1 MKNTFNKKFF
11 FGLFF
16 YPFVG
21 LVLIGLVVLLAF
33 ALDSISPTQKQTEPI
48 KYDTTPTYVNMG
60 TVKMSKY
67 EKIYY
72 TRSRKAPIVIAQYS
86 HTTPNNSSNCFTSL
100 YSKSKRAEEQIRKFA
115 KDNSLEIF
123 TNFIVATDYQYPS
136 HHCEFISFDNYYI
149 LGKKINLNK
158 KNKELSFSNSIYKDS
173 ITYDK
178 KHKRIKIK
186 YYPNKQE
193 ENPKSIYSHRT
204 SPLLHNMLYDV
215 LGTVLKRGYSIKS
228 ISSIEFNDE
237 RGIYNDTDDS
247 VYVDIE

>member
-1 MKNTFNKKFF
+1 M
-11 FGLFF
+11 
-16 YPFVG
+16 
-21 LVLIGLVVLLAF
+21 VLLAF
-33 ALDSISPTQKQTEPI
+33 ALDSISPTPQKPEPI
-48 KYDTTPTYVNMG
+48 KYDTIPTYVNMG

-72 TRSRKAPIVIAQYS
+72 TRSRNAPIVIAQYS
-86 HTTPNNSSNCFTSL
+86 QTTPNNSSKCFTSL
-100 YSKSKRAEEQIRKFA
+100 YSKSKKAEEQIRKFA
-115 KDNSLEIF
+115 EDNSLEIF

-136 HHCEFISFDNYYI
+136 HHCEFISFGNYYI
-149 LGKKINLNK
+149 LGKKINLN

-186 YYPNKQE
+186 YYPKEQE

-215 LGTVLKRGYSIKS
+215 LGTVLKRGYSIKN
-228 ISSIEFNDE
+228 ISSIEFTDNSD
-237 RGIYNDTDDS
+237 IHNNTDDS
-247 VYVDIE
+247 VYIDIE

>member
-1 MKNTFNKKFF
+1 MKNTFYKKFF
-11 FGLFF
+11 SGFSF
-16 YPFVG
+16 YSFAGAVS
-21 LVLIGLVVLLAF
+21 LGLVVLLAF
-33 ALDSISPTQKQTEPI
+33 ALDSICPTPTQPI
-48 KYDTTPTYVNMG
+48 KYDTIPTYVNMG

-86 HTTPNNSSNCFTSL
+86 LVTPPNSSECFTSL
-100 YSKSKRAEEQIRKFA
+100 YSKSQRAEERIKKFA

-123 TNFIVATDYQYPS
+123 TNFIVATDEQHRFS
-136 HHCEFISFDNYYI
+136 HCESLSLDNYYI
-149 LGKKINLNK
+149 LGKRNNLSK
-158 KNKELSFSNSIYKDS
+158 KKELSFSNSIYKDS

-193 ENPKSIYSHRT
+193 EKPKSVYSHRT
-204 SPLLHNMLYDV
+204 TPLLHNMLFEV
-215 LGTVLKRGYSIKS
+215 LETVQREGYSIKS

-237 RGIYNDTDDS
+237 IGIYNATDDC
-247 VYVDIE
+247 VFVDIE